1 MTVKLE
7 NVEVVDWVEAAL
19 RDLEE
24 GPIVIERNGRA
35 VGALVPADMLEL
47 LERIEDE
54 SYRPAIVETQ
64 AEAGEIPWEEVKA
77 ESRALP

>member
-7 NVEVVDWVEAAL
+7 NVEVLDWMERAL
-19 RDLEE
+19 RDLAE
-24 GPIVIERNGRA
+24 GPILIERNGRT

-47 LERIEDE
+47 LERLEDK
-54 SYRPAIVETQ
+54 SYRSAITEAQ

-77 ESRALP
+77 ESRVLP

>member
-7 NVEVVDWVEAAL
+7 NVEVADWMEAAL
-19 RDLEE
+19 LDLDE
-24 GPIVIERNGRA
+24 GPVVIERNGRA
-35 VGALVPADMLEL
+35 VGALVPADMVEL

-54 SYRPAIVETQ
+54 SYRAAIVEAQ

>member
-7 NVEVVDWVEAAL
+7 NVEVLDWMETAL
-19 RDLEE
+19 RDLKD

-35 VGALVPADMLEL
+35 VGALVSADMLEL
-47 LERIEDE
+47 LERLEDE
-54 SYRPAIVETQ
+54 SYRSAIAEAQ